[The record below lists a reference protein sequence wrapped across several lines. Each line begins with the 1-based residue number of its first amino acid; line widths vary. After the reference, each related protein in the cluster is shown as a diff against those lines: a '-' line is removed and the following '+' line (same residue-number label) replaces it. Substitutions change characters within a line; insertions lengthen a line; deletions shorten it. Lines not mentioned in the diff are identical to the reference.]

1 MMFQYMIDDNNL
13 PFEDHLD
20 NPEQDIEF
28 IKELMTGVPGPQ
40 AVNCITFITL
50 LLLYSI

>member
-1 MMFQYMIDDNNL
+1 MMFQYMIDDNDL
-13 PFEDHLD
+13 PFEKYLD

-40 AVNCITFITL
+40 AVC
-50 LLLYSI
+50 Y